1 MSDRNAA
8 AIYIGDCMKLMF
20 LAFVA
25 IGKIQYANQRHCR
38 KGLIDLDDVDI
49 I

>member
-8 AIYIGDCMKLMF
+8 AIHVGDCMKLMF

-25 IGKIQYANQRHCR
+25 IGKIQ
-38 KGLIDLDDVDI
+38 
-49 I
+49 